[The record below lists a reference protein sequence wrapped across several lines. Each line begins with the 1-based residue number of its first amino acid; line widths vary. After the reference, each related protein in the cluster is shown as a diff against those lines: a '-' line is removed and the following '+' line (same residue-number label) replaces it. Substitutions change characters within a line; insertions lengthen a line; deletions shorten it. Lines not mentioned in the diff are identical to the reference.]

1 MFNTTC
7 GTSTSLESYKS
18 TNSMRGAVMLTC
30 LFKIVDNTV
39 EAEPNDI
46 FAISPRI
53 SHSEVT
59 PKS

>member
-53 SHSEVT
+53 SHS
-59 PKS
+59 